1 MTGTMQ
7 LPIISVPTGAWNF
20 RAGISPEQVLEAA
33 RKAEAAGVDSLFA
46 GDHVT
51 FYGSGNDGLINLAA
65 VAAVTERVELKT
77 SVYLLALRHP
87 TTVALQCAMI
97 DQLSNGRLVLGVG
110 IGGEDPNEW
119 WACGVD
125 PKTRARRTDESLQIM
140 RSLWT
145 QEETTFDGKYY
156 KLDRVRMQPKPFRE
170 TGVPVYIG
178 GRSDAAL
185 RRTARYGDAWTSI
198 WVSARRMQEAREKID
213 EWATEAGREGGKIGL
228 GLQLWHAIVLD
239 GERERAKERLA
250 RRMQG
255 FYQIPYDRF
264 ERYSPYGTPE
274 EIAEFLGPYLEAGCD
289 HLNLLAVQGSPEETV
304 EAALAVKAALATLV
318 GNS

>member
-1 MTGTMQ
+1 VK

-33 RKAEAAGVDSLFA
+33 RKAEAAGIDSLFA

-51 FYGSGNDGLINLAA
+51 FYGNGNDGLINLAA

-110 IGGEDPNEW
+110 IGGEDANEW

-145 QEETTFDGKYY
+145 NEETSFDGKYY

-170 TGVPVYIG
+170 TGVPIYVG

-198 WVSARRMQEAREKID
+198 WVSARRMREAREIID
-213 EWATEAGREGGKIGL
+213 TEADAVGRDGSQIGL
-228 GLQLWHAIVLD
+228 GIQLWHSVALD
-239 GERERAKERLA
+239 GDREAAKQRLA

-255 FYQIPYDRF
+255 FYQIPYERF
-264 ERYSPYGTPE
+264 EKYSPYGTPE

-289 HLNLLAVQGSPEETV
+289 HLNLLAVQLSPEETV
-304 EAALAVKAALATLV
+304 EAAIAVKAALGKVVA
-318 GNS
+318 GR

>member
-1 MTGTMQ
+1 
-7 LPIISVPTGAWNF
+7 
-20 RAGISPEQVLEAA
+20 VLEAA

-51 FYGSGNDGLINLAA
+51 FYGNGNDGLINLAA

-110 IGGEDPNEW
+110 IGGEDSNEW

-125 PKTRARRTDESLQIM
+125 PRTRARRTDESLQIM
-140 RSLWT
+140 RSLWAN
-145 QEETTFDGKYY
+145 EETTFNGKYY
-156 KLDRVRMQPKPFRE
+156 TLNGVRLQPKPFRE
-170 TGVPVYIG
+170 TGVPIYVG

-185 RRTARYGDAWTSI
+185 RRTGRYGDAWTSI
-198 WVSARRMQEAREKID
+198 WVSARRMREAREIID
-213 EWATEAGREGGKIGL
+213 AEAAKAERDGARIGM
-228 GLQLWHAIVLD
+228 GIQLWHSVALD
-239 GERERAKERLA
+239 GDRDAAKQRLA

-255 FYQIPYDRF
+255 FYQIPYERF
-264 ERYSPYGTPE
+264 EKYSPYGTPD
-274 EIAEFLGPYLEAGCD
+274 EIAEFLVPYLEAGCD
-289 HLNLLAVQGSPEETV
+289 HLNLLAVQSNPEETV
-304 EAALAVKAALATLV
+304 EAALAVKETLDQAIAA
-318 GNS
+318 